1 MPRVV
6 PLTSSA
12 ASFSASAR
20 ASHGSTLIGPPT
32 ASAISSA
39 RRVVRLTRR
48 ISGTPASSSDTTM
61 ARAAPPAP
69 SSTAGPAAPRHA
81 GWNCCRL
88 AMKPKPSEL
97 SPRMVPSSR
106 TTSMLMAPMRLATG
120 VDVVDEAERALL
132 VRQRDVAA
140 AEAERRQRA
149 DALLQL
155 ARVGRERNVGAVDPG
170 LLQPVAVQPRRARMI
185 DRPAEDAGDAGLA
198 GESLDA
204 HRVTMP
210 CSRRMPSTGSKG
222 KPRMVK

>member
-6 PLTSSA
+6 PLTSNA
-12 ASFSASAR
+12 ASFSAAAR

-39 RRVVRLTRR
+39 RRVVRLMRR

-69 SSTAGPAAPRHA
+69 SSTAGPAAPRQRWLDLLQVGDEAEAVGIVAEDGAVVAHHQH
-81 GWNCCRL
+81 
-88 AMKPKPSEL
+88 
-97 SPRMVPSSR
+97 
-106 TTSMLMAPMRLATG
+106 
-120 VDVVDEAERALL
+120 VDGADALGDRGQFVDEAERALL
-132 VRQRDVAA
+132 VRQGDVAA

-155 ARVGRERNVGAVDPG
+155 ARVRGERDVGAVDPE
-170 LLQPVAVQPRRARMI
+170 LLQPVAMQPRRARVV

-204 HRVTMP
+204 HRVTIP